1 MPRVKRG
8 VAHVKRRK
16 NLLKKAKGFMWG
28 RKSKPKLA
36 RVAVLKAGKHA
47 YEHRRTKKRDMRA
60 FWIIKINAG
69 LGNFGLSYARFIDL
83 LKKKNVVI
91 DRKILADLAEKNPK
105 IFKAIVKLVK

>member
-1 MPRVKRG
+1 
-8 VAHVKRRK
+8 
-16 NLLKKAKGFMWG
+16 MWG

-36 RVAVLKAGKHA
+36 RVAALKAGKHA
-47 YEHRRTKKRDMRA
+47 YKHRRTKKRDMRS
-60 FWIIKINAG
+60 FWIIKINAA
-69 LGNFGLSYARFIDL
+69 LLNFGLSYARFIDL